1 MLKVVI
7 DTNLLIDGS
16 SDDNN
21 YGNRIIDEV
30 IAGKIS
36 AFANRQTL
44 QENRLISR
52 QKISDADYRAKL
64 EKYFSL
70 VRFVPRKERL
80 NIVEDK
86 EDNKL
91 LESAIAADVDYLIS
105 SDQHLLK
112 IEEYQKI
119 KIVSPSQFWAIYED
133 EQGGGW
139 RNWINSFIKT

>member
-16 SDDNN
+16 GDDNN
-21 YGNRIIDEV
+21 FGNRIIDEV

-64 EKYFSL
+64 ENYFGL

-80 NIVEDK
+80 NIVEDE

-91 LESAIAADVDYLIS
+91 LESAVAASADYLIS
-105 SDQHLLK
+105 SDRHLLK

-119 KIVSPSQFWAIYED
+119 KIVSPSQFWAFYED

-139 RNWINSFIKT
+139 RNWINSFIKV